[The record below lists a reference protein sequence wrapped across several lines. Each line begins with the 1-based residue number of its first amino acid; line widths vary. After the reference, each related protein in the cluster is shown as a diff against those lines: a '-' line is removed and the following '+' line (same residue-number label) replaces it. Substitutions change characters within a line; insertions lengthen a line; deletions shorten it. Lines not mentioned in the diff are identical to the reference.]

1 MKTVDVYSQYFEAK
15 ARFNG
20 VERKGCLV
28 ALTGESDAG
37 QITYTASVSFFP
49 HADEEDYAVSYDA
62 FLSQVLYAGKGRRS
76 RKKEAAYM
84 EILRETLDG
93 LAKAEK
99 AKILWDKP
107 LREARFG

>member
-1 MKTVDVYSQYFEAK
+1 MLIGDSEA
-15 ARFNG
+15 G
-20 VERKGCLV
+20 H
-28 ALTGESDAG
+28 
-37 QITYTASVSFFP
+37 ITYRAAVSFFP
-49 HADEEDYAVSYDA
+49 HVSEEDYAVSYDA
-62 FLSQVLYAGKGRRS
+62 ILSRVLYAGKGRRS
-76 RKKEAAYM
+76 KKKEAAYM